1 MKLFIS
7 CSIEH
12 NLSNEL
18 TFCNHIEFNLM
29 DVTEQNSINNVQ
41 IYKYVYVF
49 NILSLKFNHM
59 IICN

>member
-1 MKLFIS
+1 
-7 CSIEH
+7 
-12 NLSNEL
+12 
-18 TFCNHIEFNLM
+18 M

-59 IICN
+59 IMCN